1 MFLLVLLK
9 LYNTKNVEAK
19 YIINN
24 LISINI
30 LSLTKGELVSATCAD
45 PRLAQL
51 TTNIGVN
58 TNNNKDNKPIVIYK
72 E

>member
-1 MFLLVLLK
+1 MKVYLYYFPEDTKELVEK
-9 LYNTKNVEAK
+9 YKTKKVEAK

-30 LSLTKGELVSATCAD
+30 EVSI
-45 PRLAQL
+45 
-51 TTNIGVN
+51 NIGVN
-58 TNNNKDNKPIVIYK
+58 TKNNKVNKPIVIYK